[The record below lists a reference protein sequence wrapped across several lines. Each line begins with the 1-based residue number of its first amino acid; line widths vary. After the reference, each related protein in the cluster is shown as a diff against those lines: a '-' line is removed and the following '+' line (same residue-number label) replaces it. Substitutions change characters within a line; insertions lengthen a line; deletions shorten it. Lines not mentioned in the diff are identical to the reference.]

1 MLTRQ
6 FQITVNITAVVLTV
20 VTAIYNSK
28 NESVFKAVQL
38 LWLNLIMDTFAALAL
53 YALLVF
59 TWDFMKLINEGQP
72 IPRHPTSSIAP
83 QRPAVPPS
91 SL

>member
-20 VTAIYNSK
+20 VTAIYSSK

-53 YALLVF
+53 YAPVIS
-59 TWDFMKLINEGQP
+59 TWDVKKLTKKGQP
-72 IPRHPTSSIAP
+72 TLRHPTSSVVP
-83 QRPAVPPS
+83 QPPAVPLS